1 MTILP
6 PKHLLVIAA
15 HPDDIEFG
23 AAGTIALWAAAGAKI
38 TFCMV
43 TNGAAGSNKPDA
55 DLNALITQRQEEQWA
70 AAKILGVQDVRF
82 LGYQDGILQPT
93 LELRSD
99 LTRIIREIRPDRVM
113 IQDPTLF
120 FAGNYYINHPDHRA
134 AGEAAAYAVFPSAGT
149 RPIFPE
155 LLAEGLEPFDP
166 LQLWLMFANTASI
179 VVDITPY
186 IDHKIKSLLCHKS
199 QLGEDVVDMVKSWDR
214 ETGKTHGYAYAESFN
229 VITLKEDTEAER
241 GGTGVSLKP
250 DQPEP
255 EPPAK

>member
-23 AAGTIALWAAAGAKI
+23 AAGTVALWAAAGSKI

-55 DLNALITQRQEEQWA
+55 DLAALVLQRQAEQLA
-70 AAKILGVQDVRF
+70 AAAILGVQDVRF
-82 LGYQDGILQPT
+82 LGYQDGVLQPT
-93 LELRSD
+93 LELRRD
-99 LTRIIREIRPDRVM
+99 LTRLIREIRPDRVM
-113 IQDPTLF
+113 IQDPTVF

-166 LQLWLMFANTASI
+166 LQLWMMFANNAETI
-179 VVDITPY
+179 VDISPH
-186 IDHKIKSLLCHKS
+186 IDQKLKALLCHKS
-199 QLGEDVVDMVKSWDR
+199 QLGEEVVEMVKSWDR
-214 ETGKTHGYAYAESFN
+214 ETGKTPGYAYAESFH
-229 VITLKEDTEAER
+229 VMVLKQEEEQER
-241 GGTGVSLKP
+241 AGTGVSLKP
-250 DQPEP
+250 ENTA
-255 EPPAK
+255 EAVK

>member
-23 AAGTIALWAAAGAKI
+23 AAGTIALWTAAGARV

-43 TNGAAGSNKPDA
+43 TDGGAGSNKPDT
-55 DLNALITQRQEEQWA
+55 DLPALILQRQEEQRA
-70 AAKILGVQDVRF
+70 AAAILGVQEVRF
-82 LGYQDGILQPT
+82 MGYKDGVLQPT
-93 LELRSD
+93 LELRRD
-99 LTRIIREIRPDRVM
+99 ITRIIRELKPDRVM
-113 IQDPTLF
+113 IQDPTMF

-166 LQLWLMFANTASI
+166 LQLWLMFAVTSETVI
-179 VVDITPY
+179 DITPH
-186 IDHKIKSLLCHKS
+186 IDQKIEALLCHKS
-199 QLGEDVVDMVKSWDR
+199 QLGPEVVEMVKSWDR
-214 ETGKTHGYAYAESFN
+214 ETGKPNGYAYAESYH
-229 VITLKEDTEAER
+229 VMILKQEEEPPQN
-241 GGTGVSLKP
+241 GTGVSLKP
-250 DQPEP
+250 VGDEP
-255 EPPAK
+255 KG

>member
-1 MTILP
+1 MSILP

-23 AAGTIALWAAAGAKI
+23 AAGTIALWTAAGARV

-43 TNGAAGSNKPDA
+43 TNGAAGSNKPDT
-55 DLNALITQRQEEQWA
+55 DLQALIIQRQEEQRA
-70 AAKILGVQDVRF
+70 AAAILGVQDVRF

-93 LELRSD
+93 LELRRD
-99 LTRIIREIRPDRVM
+99 LTRIIREIKPDRVM
-113 IQDPTLF
+113 IQDPTMF

-166 LQLWLMFANTASI
+166 LQMWLMFAVTAET
-179 VVDITPY
+179 VVDITPH
-186 IDHKIKSLLCHKS
+186 IDQKIEALLCHKS
-199 QLGEDVVDMVKSWDR
+199 QLGPEVVDMVKGWDR
-214 ETGKTHGYAYAESFN
+214 ESGKSNGYAYAETFH
-229 VITLKEDTEAER
+229 VMILKQEEEQPQT
-241 GGTGVSLKP
+241 GTGVSLKP
-250 DQPEP
+250 ADES
-255 EPPAK
+255 KS